1 MIKLIS
7 GWNIDVLDKG
17 EVKLWL
23 QVEKL
28 SPNAELHLIF
38 NDKELTST
46 PVGFILLLILIY
58 WTFLNLIYLPT
69 AEHSQ
74 ISKFPSDADGEE
86 TNLMNSKSRW
96 RWFISQCK
104 ALEITLPDVLQQ
116 PPTSSHIHKNVQAS
130 SLSSHIKLIL
140 EHFKNTWNER
150 SRGENRWE
158 WSTKINHG
166 LSAQPRQQPGPPEQ
180 RTGPGQSTWSCQ
192 CQAEGVKSTC
202 NKFIQSFISFKI
214 CLLSTGELT
223 RICTMK
229 SICQARWKDNI
240 CSEQTGQWG
249 RMMIFVFRHLALL
262 GAGTSAG
269 GGNIPHPGQ
278 IWNYTP
284 QLRTECNTSM
294 PLKITNILLSALQY
308 PPRKDGLG

>member
-1 MIKLIS
+1 M
-7 GWNIDVLDKG
+7 GC
-17 EVKLWL
+17 
-23 QVEKL
+23 QL
-28 SPNAELHLIF
+28 SPDNNQDPQNKGQDQARALGAVSAKL
-38 NDKELTST
+38 
-46 PVGFILLLILIY
+46 GG
-58 WTFLNLIYLPT
+58 LNQHVT
-69 AEHSQ
+69 
-74 ISKFPSDADGEE
+74 
-86 TNLMNSKSRW
+86 
-96 RWFISQCK
+96 
-104 ALEITLPDVLQQ
+104 
-116 PPTSSHIHKNVQAS
+116 
-130 SLSSHIKLIL
+130 SLS
-140 EHFKNTWNER
+140 TA
-150 SRGENRWE
+150 
-158 WSTKINHG
+158 
-166 LSAQPRQQPGPPEQ
+166 LSLL
-180 RTGPGQSTWSCQ
+180 
-192 CQAEGVKSTC
+192 
-202 NKFIQSFISFKI
+202 KI